1 MKKFG
6 LEGQL
11 LDKLSASA
19 ATALPF
25 RRWWTILCNVLPM
38 GTFTSHE
45 YQQHVH
51 VCG

>member
-19 ATALPF
+19 ATAASLSQM
-25 RRWWTILCNVLPM
+25 RAILCDVLPM

-45 YQQHVH
+45 YQQYVH